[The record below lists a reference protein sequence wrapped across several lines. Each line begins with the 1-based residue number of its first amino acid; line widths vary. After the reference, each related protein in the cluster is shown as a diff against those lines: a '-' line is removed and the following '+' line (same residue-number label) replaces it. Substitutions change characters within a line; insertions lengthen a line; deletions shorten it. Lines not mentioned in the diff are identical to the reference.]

1 MSVVV
6 SRPQIAEL
14 EGVHVQLGGRDV
26 LCHVDAVVP
35 RSRLTVVV
43 GANGAGKSTLLEV
56 LAGTRRPSAGRVVRA
71 AGSSS
76 FVPQRAAVAERLPV
90 TVRDVVTVGA
100 WGRLGPWRRMDD
112 TARRAVDD
120 ALERLALTPLQRRP
134 FSELSGGQRQRAL
147 LAQGLARGADLLL
160 LDEPTA
166 ALDAESGER
175 IRTAIS
181 AEARRGA
188 AVVCVTHDDEVIA
201 GADRVIRLHDGRIVA
216 DPPGA

>member
-1 MSVVV
+1 MNAVIA
-6 SRPQIAEL
+6 RPPIAEL

-35 RSRLTVVV
+35 RSQLTVVV

-56 LAGTRRPSAGRVVRA
+56 LAGTRRPSAGRVVRT

-100 WGRLGPWRRMDD
+100 WGRLGPWRRMDE
-112 TARRAVDD
+112 TARRTVDD
-120 ALERLALTPLQRRP
+120 ALERLGLTALQRRP
-134 FSELSGGQRQRAL
+134 FQELSGGQRQRAL
-147 LAQGLARGADLLL
+147 LAQALACGADLML
-160 LDEPTA
+160 LDEPTS
-166 ALDAESGER
+166 ALDAESSER
-175 IRTAIS
+175 IRAAIS

-188 AVVCVTHDDEVIA
+188 AVVCVTHDEEVIA
-201 GADRVIRLHDGRIVA
+201 GADGVIRLHAGRIVA
-216 DPPGA
+216 DRPGA